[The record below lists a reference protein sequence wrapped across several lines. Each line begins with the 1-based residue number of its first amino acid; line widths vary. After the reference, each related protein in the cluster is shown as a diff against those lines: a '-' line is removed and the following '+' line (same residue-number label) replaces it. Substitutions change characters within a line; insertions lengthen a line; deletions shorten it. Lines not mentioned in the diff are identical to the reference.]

1 MQTKLSPKG
10 TFRWVAING
19 VENKTPDGAPTG
31 KYVANLEISE
41 EDYKALK
48 EEIIKFFVST
58 DVYKELKKLDANINP
73 MLPIGKKQ
81 DKDGNVY
88 CVLRTKIPTTIKR
101 KSGKEEPRVIP
112 IYDGEQNRLP
122 DDTKVFAGSKGRIEY
137 FPTVWKT
144 AFGHGV
150 SFKLISLQVTHLEEG
165 MGGGCPFP
173 VDTSDEEDQGEI
185 VL

>member
-1 MQTKLSPKG
+1 MKTKLSPKG

-19 VENKTPDGAPTG
+19 VENKTPDDKPTG

-41 EDYKALK
+41 EDYNKLK
-48 EEIIKFFVST
+48 DEVMKLFEAS
-58 DVYKELKKLDANINP
+58 DVYKELKKLDANVNP

-81 DKDGNVY
+81 DKEGNVY

-101 KSGKEEPRVIP
+101 ESGEEPRIIP

-122 DDTKVFAGSKGRIEY
+122 DDTKVFGGSNGRIEY
-137 FPTVWKT
+137 FPTVWKS

-150 SFKLISLQVTHLEEG
+150 SFKLISLQVTHSEEG
-165 MGGGCPFP
+165 MSGGCPFP
-173 VDTSDEEDQGEI
+173 VDTSDEEVQGDI
-185 VL
+185 VF

>member
-1 MQTKLSPKG
+1 MTWQEVLGKGVAQINVLSYGYMEVSSFSSHFEPFKNKR
-10 TFRWVAING
+10 TFKFEVTPFGLRHSWLFLEDD
-19 VENKTPDGAPTG
+19 EN
-31 KYVANLEISE
+31 
-41 EDYKALK
+41 
-48 EEIIKFFVST
+48 
-58 DVYKELKKLDANINP
+58 ELYFE
-73 MLPIGKKQ
+73 Q

-101 KSGKEEPRVIP
+101 KNGEKEPRVIP

-185 VL
+185 VF